1 VWTSDDQ
8 SVAVGHSIEPLVLAA
23 AVDGLLARIG
33 GRFARIE
40 TRLRAKGL
48 LLGLLADLPRK
59 NCWTIAE
66 HAGDASPHGM
76 QHLLNRASI
85 DTDGLRDDLR
95 DYVVEQLGDAD
106 AVLVADETG
115 DLKKGT
121 STVGVQ
127 RQYTGTAGRIE
138 NAQVAVY
145 LTYASRHGQAML
157 DRELYLPKSWT
168 TDTGRCQAAGVPDD
182 VGFATKPKLATTMI
196 ARALDAKVPAR
207 WVAADEVYG
216 ADPQLRTELEER
228 QVGYVL
234 AIGCDRRVTTATGTW
249 RADQIPAMLPRA
261 AWQPLSCG
269 LGAKGDRVYDWA
281 LLALSPPADSG
292 GGCWWLLIRR
302 HRRHGELAFYRCYAP
317 TPVPLRV
324 LVAVAGRRWSVEESF
339 QAGKGLAGLD
349 EHQHRR
355 WQPWRRWTIF
365 AMLAYAL
372 LAVTTAQQA
381 QTPSPDGL
389 IRLTCNE
396 IRRLLTVYVIEP
408 ARRKACP
415 ERWSTWRRRHQH
427 RAKISH
433 YQRQPQHP

>member
-1 VWTSDDQ
+1 M
-8 SVAVGHSIEPLVLAA
+8 AVGHSIEPVVLRA
-23 AVDGLLARIG
+23 AVDGLLGRIG

-66 HAGDASPHGM
+66 HAGDASPNGM

-95 DYVVEQLGDAD
+95 DYVVEHLGDCD

-115 DLKKGT
+115 DLKKGVH
-121 STVGVQ
+121 TVGVQ

-145 LTYASRHGQAML
+145 LTYASRHGHALL

-168 TDTGRCQAAGVPDD
+168 GDAERCAAAGVPAE

-196 ARALDAKVPAR
+196 TRALDAGVPAR
-207 WVAADEVYG
+207 WMAADEVYG
-216 ADPQLRTELEER
+216 ADPGLHAELEDR
-228 QVGYVL
+228 QIGYVL

-249 RADQIPAMLPRA
+249 RADQIPATLPA
-261 AWQPLSCG
+261 HAWQPLSCDP
-269 LGAKGDRVYDWA
+269 GAKGDRVYDWA
-281 LLALSPPADSG
+281 LLALSPPTDAG

-317 TPVPLRV
+317 APVPLHV
-324 LVAVAGRRWSVEESF
+324 LVAVAGRR
-339 QAGKGLAGLD
+339 
-349 EHQHRR
+349 
-355 WQPWRRWTIF
+355 
-365 AMLAYAL
+365 
-372 LAVTTAQQA
+372 
-381 QTPSPDGL
+381 
-389 IRLTCNE
+389 
-396 IRRLLTVYVIEP
+396 
-408 ARRKACP
+408 
-415 ERWSTWRRRHQH
+415 
-427 RAKISH
+427 
-433 YQRQPQHP
+433 